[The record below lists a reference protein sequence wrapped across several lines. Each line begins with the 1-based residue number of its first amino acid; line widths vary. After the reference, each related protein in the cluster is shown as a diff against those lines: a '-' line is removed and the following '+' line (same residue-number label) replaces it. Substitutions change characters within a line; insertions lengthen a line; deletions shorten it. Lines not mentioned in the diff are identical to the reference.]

1 MDDRS
6 VALQFVIAVLLLG
19 SFGGGYAVGRGSVP
33 ARPAAVA
40 SVADRYELRESGVV
54 GLLVRLDKQTGE
66 TTPISAIPAR

>member
-33 ARPAAVA
+33 VRPAEVA
-40 SVADRYELRESGVV
+40 
-54 GLLVRLDKQTGE
+54 
-66 TTPISAIPAR
+66 